1 MGNGGE
7 EKVNYMKR
15 EEKMSEEKLFDIAG
29 FKPPEHKSRIYR
41 MFLNK
46 ERLLKAISDAID
58 KGVTV
63 ISIREVIKPRE
74 KKK

>member
-1 MGNGGE
+1 MI
-7 EKVNYMKR
+7 K
-15 EEKMSEEKLFDIAG
+15 EKLFDIAG
-29 FKPPEHKSRIYR
+29 FKPPEHRSRIYR

-46 ERLLKAISDAID
+46 ERLLSAVSDAID

-74 KKK
+74 KRK